1 MILSEKT
8 KNRLYKNYGRYAL
21 VTGAT
26 SGIGKEIAYLLASAG
41 FGLLIVA
48 RNENELQKVS
58 DHLFNSYH
66 VSVSFLA
73 TDLSTEEGIHKLISF
88 SETFDI
94 GLFVANAGFGTSGLF
109 LESTLS
115 QELNML
121 ALNCESLLVLTHH
134 FSRRLA
140 DRGRGGIV
148 LMSSMVG
155 FQGTPHAANYAA
167 TKAYVQSLGEA
178 LYHELK
184 EVHVDILT
192 ASPGPVNTGFEERA
206 NMKMGKALRPSD
218 VGVPILKSLGK
229 RSTVLPGLLTKILV
243 YSLRTVPRWAKV
255 RIMKKV
261 MSGMT
266 KHQLQIKT
274 T

>member
-1 MILSEKT
+1 MILSETT
-8 KNRLYKNYGRYAL
+8 KNRLYQNYGRYAL

-48 RNENELQKVS
+48 RDEEQLQKVAG
-58 DHLFNSYH
+58 HLTSSYH
-66 VSVSFLA
+66 INVSFLA
-73 TDLSTEEGIHKLISF
+73 TDLSIKEGVHDLILF
-88 SETFDI
+88 SEAFDI

-109 LESTLS
+109 LESQLS

-121 ALNCESLLVLTHH
+121 ALNCESLMVLTHH
-134 FSRRLA
+134 FSQKLA
-140 DRGRGGIV
+140 DRGKGGII

-155 FQGTPHAANYAA
+155 FQGTPHAAHYAA

-178 LYHELK
+178 LYHKLK
-184 EVHVDILT
+184 EVNVDVLT

-218 VGVPILKSLGK
+218 VGVPILKALGK
-229 RSTVLPGLLTKILV
+229 QSTVLPGLLTKILV